1 MLSWVVN
8 SRLQHQNSLRRSTSL
23 FLYSFVSNRLA
34 PLSPLLR
41 TRSLCF
47 QYFAASFPKTPGWV
61 PAQSKKG
68 KTMKAKTSKSILAPE
83 RCQHLSPAGRQC
95 CSPAAAPGSTLCARH
110 AAAAPPQSVD
120 FSAELLDGCG
130 DFQRAQQ
137 VNHSLIALY
146 KLLAQGRISPRQASV
161 LAYIGSL
168 VLRSLKDVDYDLDRF
183 DEESED
189 ISAESDDEPGD
200 ERSPEPVAPPVAPGK
215 EPLPATAEEF

>member
-1 MLSWVVN
+1 MKV
-8 SRLQHQNSLRRSTSL
+8 
-23 FLYSFVSNRLA
+23 
-34 PLSPLLR
+34 
-41 TRSLCF
+41 
-47 QYFAASFPKTPGWV
+47 KT
-61 PAQSKKG
+61 
-68 KTMKAKTSKSILAPE
+68 TKSILAPA
-83 RCQHLSPAGRQC
+83 RCQHLSPGGRQC
-95 CSPAAAPGSTLCARH
+95 CSPAAAPESTLCARH
-110 AAAAPPQSVD
+110 AAAEPQQRAD

-130 DFQRAQQ
+130 NFQRAKQI
-137 VNHSLIALY
+137 NHSLIALY

-215 EPLPATAEEF
+215 EPLPATAEEFVAAALRRKPN